1 MDNRG
6 TMHLPRFDSPLG
18 GVANHLIAFDAPS
31 CLAITDA
38 DSVETSEGDLPKE
51 QNIPEEKNDS
61 CKDELAL
68 LQKDVELTLAQFS
81 HAIHEIEAGVMEKVS
96 AAVKDIIEKIFPRLS
111 SALLVEEF
119 ALHMPGLV
127 KMMPISISIQA
138 APLVSEKLQ
147 EVALKMEQWPSDW
160 TISGVENL
168 SEARIEVN
176 WENGGLSYDVDQ
188 QLSAAMAQLGI

>member
-111 SALLVEEF
+111 SALLV
-119 ALHMPGLV
+119 V

>member
-1 MDNRG
+1 
-6 TMHLPRFDSPLG
+6 
-18 GVANHLIAFDAPS
+18 
-31 CLAITDA
+31 
-38 DSVETSEGDLPKE
+38 
-51 QNIPEEKNDS
+51 
-61 CKDELAL
+61 
-68 LQKDVELTLAQFS
+68 
-81 HAIHEIEAGVMEKVS
+81 
-96 AAVKDIIEKIFPRLS
+96 
-111 SALLVEEF
+111 
-119 ALHMPGLV
+119 
-127 KMMPISISIQA
+127 MMPISISIQA